1 MLKDDKSYKKEN
13 LELKVILRNG
23 QPLGLEVVVVVVEFF
38 WLLWFLMNQIICLAN
53 MSYFVISDPLG
64 KLR

>member
-23 QPLGLEVVVVVVEFF
+23 QPLGLGVVVVVVEFF